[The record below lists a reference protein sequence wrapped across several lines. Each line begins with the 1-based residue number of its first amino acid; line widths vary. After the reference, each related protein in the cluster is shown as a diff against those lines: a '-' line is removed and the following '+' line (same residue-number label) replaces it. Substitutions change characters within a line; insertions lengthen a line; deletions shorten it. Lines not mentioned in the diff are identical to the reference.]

1 MDLSLV
7 TETYGAEDQRWLG
20 SAHGT
25 TATRPIT
32 LDSALFDTADHYRFG
47 WFPSGLPVGRINASG
62 LYGPY
67 DPDATDGRQVLA
79 GFLLTSV
86 PGPKAPGNPVGAA
99 LFEHGKVITGLLP
112 VSFDDVT
119 AAQRD
124 VNGRII
130 FTDQPPLAPVSG
142 GSDDNGGEG

>member
-7 TETYGAEDQRWLG
+7 TETYGAEDQRWIG

-32 LDSALFDTADHYRFG
+32 LDSALFDSDDHKRHG
-47 WFPSGLPVGRINASG
+47 WYPSGLPVGRVNGSG

-67 DPDATDGRQVLA
+67 DPDADDGTEVLA

-86 PGPKAPGNPVGAA
+86 PGPKQDGNPVGAA
-99 LFEHGKVITGLLP
+99 LFEHGKVNTAALP
-112 VSFDDVT
+112 VELDSPSH
-119 AAQRD
+119 AQRC
-124 VNGRII
+124 VAGRII
-130 FTDQPPLAPVSG
+130 FTDRRPLAPVEVNSG
-142 GSDDNGGEG
+142 GGDD